1 MDIKKLASLAMQGAS
16 LMGANNEK
24 TQQAINQAMPIA
36 QNIQTKEQA
45 LQAIKNLGV
54 DNSFIDKAIAML
66 DNPLA
71 QGVTK
76 TLGIDI
82 DINDTKNKLNSLK
95 TGNKTTMGNA
105 QSQTSNSNNSDP
117 LASLRKG
124 LQRR

>member
-1 MDIKKLASLAMQGAS
+1 
-16 LMGANNEK
+16 
-24 TQQAINQAMPIA
+24 MPIA